1 MCSTDDAQLSKY
13 KEIFGERV
21 VVFDKEEIAP
31 TFDPMDNSGRR
42 NLGVFA
48 RQACFPVARRLGY
61 KYFLSLDD
69 DYNMLEWRYVNKEQ
83 NKCCGTMAK
92 SMDELCEAML
102 RFMDTSGAWEVD
114 FSVGGD
120 FIGGVCA
127 NCFKDLLPKAMNSH
141 FNDID
146 KPISYQGLMNDDVNA
161 YLGGWMRGQMFFSV
175 PLIMVVMQATQQ
187 DKGGMTEAYLDIG
200 TYVKSFY
207 SVMLAPACVKISLM
221 GDTAM
226 RLHHQIF
233 WENVAPK
240 ILQQKHK
247 KV

>member
-1 MCSTDDAQLSKY
+1 MLQRMNYRGPWYVVCSTDDAQLSKY
-13 KEIFGERV
+13 KEVFGERV

-69 DYNMLEWRYVNKEQ
+69 DYNGLEWRYLNQ
-83 NKCCGTMAK
+83 SCTKCCGTMAK

-120 FIGGVCA
+120 FIGGVIA
-127 NCFKDLLPKAMNSH
+127 TASRTY
-141 FNDID
+141 
-146 KPISYQGLMNDDVNA
+146 YQK
-161 YLGGWMRGQMFFSV
+161 Q
-175 PLIMVVMQATQQ
+175 
-187 DKGGMTEAYLDIG
+187 
-200 TYVKSFY
+200 
-207 SVMLAPACVKISLM
+207 
-221 GDTAM
+221 
-226 RLHHQIF
+226 
-233 WENVAPK
+233 
-240 ILQQKHK
+240 
-247 KV
+247 